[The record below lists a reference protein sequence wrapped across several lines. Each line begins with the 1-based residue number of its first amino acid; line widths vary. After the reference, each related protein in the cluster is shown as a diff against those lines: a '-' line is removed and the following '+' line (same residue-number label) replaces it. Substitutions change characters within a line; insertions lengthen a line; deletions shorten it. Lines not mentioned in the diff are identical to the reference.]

1 MVRSPEVQRLIVQ
14 PEISE
19 YLRDFQGEPD
29 PLLDALERHSRKR
42 AFPLIGRESGTLIQ
56 TLCTA
61 IQARRVFEFGSG
73 FGYSAYFFA
82 AAVGAEGEV
91 IGSEKD
97 AHELDDHRMLYN
109 GHSFAERVHIH
120 QGSAFEILDAQ
131 AGFFDAVLIDL
142 DKVFY
147 PRALEQAIARV
158 RPGGWIF
165 SDNVLW
171 GGRVARPAAVDDTA
185 TRALQTFNQQLMTD
199 PRIRTQILPVGDGL
213 GVSLRLDADGS

>member
-1 MVRSPEVQRLIVQ
+1 
-14 PEISE
+14 
-19 YLRDFQGEPD
+19 
-29 PLLDALERHSRKR
+29 
-42 AFPLIGRESGTLIQ
+42 
-56 TLCTA
+56 
-61 IQARRVFEFGSG
+61 
-73 FGYSAYFFA
+73 
-82 AAVGAEGEV
+82 
-91 IGSEKD
+91 
-97 AHELDDHRMLYN
+97 MLYAS
-109 GHSFAERVHIH
+109 HAFAERVHIH

-165 SDNVLW
+165 SDNGF
-171 GGRVARPAAVDDTA
+171 GGCCSSSSGDDTA
-185 TRALQTFNQQLMTD
+185 TRAPDLNQQLMTD